1 MPAEELTCQE
11 VVEIVTEYLDGSMA
25 VEDRILFEEHLLICS
40 GCAAYLDQ
48 MRSTIRLT
56 GALRAD
62 DVDPA
67 AQDALLEVFR
77 DWKRTRGARL

>member
-1 MPAEELTCQE
+1 VPAEELTCQE

-25 VEDRILFEEHLLICS
+25 VEDRLLFEEHLVFCL

-62 DVDPA
+62 DLEPA
-67 AQDALLEVFR
+67 ERDTLLELFR
-77 DWKRTRGARL
+77 DWKRGGGARI

>member
-1 MPAEELTCQE
+1 VPAEELTCRD

-25 VEDRILFEEHLLICS
+25 AQDRMLFEEHLLICS
-40 GCAAYLDQ
+40 GCTAYLDQ
-48 MRSTIRLT
+48 MRNTIRLT

-77 DWKRTRGARL
+77 DWKRKRGARL

>member
-1 MPAEELTCQE
+1 VPAEELTCQE

-25 VEDRILFEEHLLICS
+25 VEDRLLFEEHLLICA

-62 DVDPA
+62 DLDPA
-67 AQDALLEVFR
+67 AQGALLELFR
-77 DWKRTRGARL
+77 DWKRQRGARV